1 MKLRSAMDLVVLLC
15 VLIGSPVFLYLRQIQ
30 LSEPARRETCI
41 NNLRLIDG
49 AKQMWAMENQ
59 KTNSD
64 TPAWGDIRQ
73 YLSRCGGDDTP
84 IPTCPSG
91 GTYTLGRMDQKPT
104 CSIRGHA
111 LP

>member
-1 MKLRSAMDLVVLLC
+1 
-15 VLIGSPVFLYLRQIQ
+15 
-30 LSEPARRETCI
+30 
-41 NNLRLIDG
+41 
-49 AKQMWAMENQ
+49 MWAMENQ

-64 TPAWGDIRQ
+64 TPAWEDIRQ

-104 CSIRGHA
+104 CSIRGHR